1 MHVRYGLEEIAD
13 CIEAGKLRW
22 EDVLEL
28 PDLVTK
34 PLKRELSGDDI
45 TFFKNNVGMGSQ
57 FAAVGGLVLQK
68 AKQAGLGFHVPQEL
82 VSQVMTR

>member
-1 MHVRYGLEEIAD
+1 MASLFFTD
-13 CIEAGKLRW
+13 
-22 EDVLEL
+22 
-28 PDLVTK
+28 
-34 PLKRELSGDDI
+34 DDI
-45 TFFKNNVGMGSQ
+45 TFFKNNVGMCSQ